1 MMGGERSARRRS
13 LFGLSSLLRRCP
25 APASARPRRERMS
38 PGEVFYVILLIAV
51 LWWGYNMLR
60 PYL

>member
-1 MMGGERSARRRS
+1 
-13 LFGLSSLLRRCP
+13 
-25 APASARPRRERMS
+25 MS
-38 PGEVFYVILLIAV
+38 PGEVFYIILLIAV